1 MKVKITGDSTC
12 DLSPALL
19 EQYDIGVT
27 PLYVV
32 RDGQAYKDGLE
43 ITPDDIYAHVN
54 AGGAMCSTAAVSVAD
69 YVGYFS
75 EYLKTYD
82 AIVHINISSEF
93 SACYQNALLAS
104 QELGGR
110 VYPVDSRNL
119 STGSGHL
126 ALDAAELAAEGL
138 SAPEIQAELNA
149 RKDKLDVS
157 FLLDTLK
164 YLHKGGRCSAVAV
177 LGANL
182 LNLKPCIEVKDGRM
196 GVGKKY
202 RGSMGK
208 CLVQYVQDRL
218 AGRNDIDTRRIF
230 ITHSGS
236 SPETIEAVRQAV
248 ERCQTF
254 EKILITRA
262 GCTISNHC
270 GPNTLGILYFHK

>member
-164 YLHKGGRCSAVAV
+164 YLHKGGRCSAVAA